1 MLSKRPRKSAFAP
14 RTSLPA
20 ALGALCVGV
29 LAGCAAQTQK
39 PESAVSERRDASELL
54 VVDCLL
60 PSQVR
65 KLGQN
70 LTYLA
75 PRRAIK
81 TAARDCEI
89 RGGEYVSYDR
99 ANYATALKVWL
110 EPAKRG
116 DAAAQTY
123 VGEIYEKGLGLQPD
137 YQLAA
142 HWYSQAA
149 EQGYARAQINLGYL
163 YEKGLGVQQD
173 IAGAL
178 NWYRKASGL
187 SDGELEFA
195 SSVEIASR
203 QAQAQELASLR
214 QEVKAQDQQAEELR
228 RQLATA
234 EQQLARRQN
243 ELALAEQD
251 REALRV
257 ALADQ
262 RQAASSPVQASTG
275 IANSTDATRTTEL
288 EAERRRLT
296 ERETEAAEQQK
307 QLVQKLRAAEEEQGR
322 LRQQLEGEREQARSL
337 RQQLTQQQEDL
348 AKRRNTLAQA
358 ERERDQAR
366 EALARLQAS
375 QQSATEVSEETQRL
389 ARVLADHE
397 AMVETQRQ
405 EMAWLETE
413 IAQQR
418 EQLTQDIEQAQAR
431 ERTLQQSLDARSQD
445 IASLQSELNQ
455 AQVALAESQRELE
468 ARDAQIAKAQQE
480 LQAERERAAQ
490 QVQHASAAADA
501 KTQELEAK
509 LRQREAEIAKQK
521 SAIQQLQVSI
531 REQKGQVTSLP
542 AATEIALAPI
552 GPTIETI
559 GPTIEI
565 IEPPLAVTRGIPS
578 ITLRAPVPE
587 LEIIGRV
594 STPDSLMTFRV
605 NDLPASVGED
615 GLFQVKMP
623 VKEAETPISVVA
635 VDKSGHRAAVD
646 FMLIPAMQKSQA
658 EKAHASLAP
667 TAPPTVEVEFGDYH
681 ALVIGNNEYLHMPN
695 LSTAANDARA
705 VGQVLRDK
713 YRFKTEVLVNADR
726 YSILSA
732 LNRYRENLTE
742 NDNLL
747 IYYAGH
753 GELDATNQRGH
764 WLPVDAEPDSTA
776 NWISNVAI
784 TDILNVMSAKHIL
797 VVADSCYSG
806 AMTRASL
813 ARLPAGMTDDAR
825 VKWFKAMAKTRT
837 RAVLTSGGVEPVL
850 DAGGGEHSVFAKAFL
865 EVLRTNDQILE
876 GWRLYQAVRE
886 QVKRAAFAFRVDQDP
901 QYAPIQYAGHEAG
914 EFLFLPGRFADLA
927 LQDGNRATGRMG
939 EHRGEYALFV
949 AGIGRE

>member
-1 MLSKRPRKSAFAP
+1 M
-14 RTSLPA
+14 
-20 ALGALCVGV
+20 
-29 LAGCAAQTQK
+29 
-39 PESAVSERRDASELL
+39 
-54 VVDCLL
+54 VDCLL

-110 EPAKRG
+110 EPAKQG

-173 IAGAL
+173 ITSAL

-214 QEVKAQDQQAEELR
+214 QEVKVQDQQAEALR
-228 RQLATA
+228 SQLETA
-234 EQQLARRQN
+234 EQQLGRRQN
-243 ELALAEQD
+243 ELALAEKD

-262 RQAASSPVQASTG
+262 RQGARSPAQASTG
-275 IANSTDATRTTEL
+275 VANPTDATRTTDL

-307 QLVQKLRAAEEEQGR
+307 QLIQKLQAAEEEQR
-322 LRQQLEGEREQARSL
+322 QLREQLEGEREQARSL

-366 EALARLQAS
+366 EALTRLQAS

-418 EQLTQDIEQAQAR
+418 ELLSKDIAQVQAR
-431 ERTLQQSLDARSQD
+431 EQTLQQSLDARGQE

-455 AQVALAESQRELE
+455 AQAALAESQRQLK

-490 QVQHASAAADA
+490 QEQQASAAAA
-501 KTQELEAK
+501 TKTQELEAK
-509 LRQREAEIAKQK
+509 LRQREAEIAKQE

-531 REQKGQVTSLP
+531 QEQKSQVTSLP
-542 AATEIALAPI
+542 PATEIALAPI
-552 GPTIETI
+552 GPTIE
-559 GPTIEI
+559 I
-565 IEPPLAVTRGIPS
+565 IEPPLALTRGIPS

-615 GLFQVKMP
+615 GLFKVRMP
-623 VKEAETPISVVA
+623 VKEAETPVSVVA

-646 FMLIPAMQKSQA
+646 FMLIPAMQKKQA
-658 EKAHASLAP
+658 EKAQASLAP

-732 LNRYRENLTE
+732 LNRYRETLTE

-914 EFLFLPGRFADLA
+914 EFLFLPGRIADLA
-927 LQDGNRATGRMG
+927 TLHGDNIAT
-939 EHRGEYALFV
+939 RGTSDRRGQPALFV
-949 AGIGRE
+949 ASIGR